1 MTARSSLPFDPI
13 DEARRQWEAHG
24 WHRAAPGM
32 ALVTSVI
39 RVQQLFLARIDAVL
53 RPFDLSFARFEL
65 LALLSFSR
73 RGALPLSKAGE
84 RLQVHP
90 ASITNVVNRL
100 EADGLV
106 RRTPHERD
114 RRTTLVELLPAG
126 RDVLA
131 GAMAAL
137 NEEVFAHPGVSLPEA
152 RAIVDLLREIRLGAG
167 DFEEGGSRLP

>member
-13 DEARRQWEAHG
+13 AEARRQWEAHG
-24 WHRAAPGM
+24 WRRAAPGM

-39 RVQQLFLARIDAVL
+39 RVQQLFLARIDATL

-65 LALLSFSR
+65 LALLSFTR
-73 RGALPLSKAGE
+73 HGALPLSKAGE

-90 ASITNVVNRL
+90 ASITNVVNKL

-106 RRTPHERD
+106 RRTPHQRD

-126 RDVLA
+126 REVLA

-137 NEEVFAHPGVSLPEA
+137 NDEVFSEPGVSPSGA
-152 RAIVDLLREIRLGAG
+152 RAIFDLLREIRVGAG